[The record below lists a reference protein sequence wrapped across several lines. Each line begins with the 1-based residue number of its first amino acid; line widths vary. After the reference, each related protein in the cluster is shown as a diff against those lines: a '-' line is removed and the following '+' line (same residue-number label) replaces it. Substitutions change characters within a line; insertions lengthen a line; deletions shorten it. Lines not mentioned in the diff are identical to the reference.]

1 MEETRGA
8 TGPKTFE
15 RQVSAGDVDAIV
27 AATHGDPFAVL
38 GIQDVGG
45 QLVARCFIPNAESMT
60 AFTLG
65 GEEVG
70 KLTLIHE
77 AGFFEGP
84 LSIAQPQ
91 PNRNPPPTAGG
102 VGTDIDR

>member
-8 TGPKTFE
+8 TGPTTFE

-38 GIQDVGG
+38 GVQDVGG
-45 QLVARCFIPNAESMT
+45 QLVARCFIPNAQSVVVS
-60 AFTLG
+60 TLG

-84 LSIAQPQ
+84 LSIAQRQ
-91 PNRNPPPTAGG
+91 PIRYYASNAGG
-102 VGTDIDR
+102 EW